1 MIVFRREAYKK
12 GYTSNHR
19 DIDHWLKKFGLT
31 MEDFRRDV
39 DALLHPSKKFDV
51 GDAVAFIDTKHY
63 SNANKLFGKTCKP
76 GMQW

>member
-39 DALLHPSKKFDV
+39 DALLHPSKKLDV